1 MPAGQAYRSVLP
13 MSKVRPYMERV
24 HGTCS
29 WNVFNFAKG
38 KNLQQTGIRQQGR
51 AQRQQRVR
59 SAACEPFRTRGY
71 DATSVRDVA
80 AAAGVSVGTVAHFGD
95 KATLFLDV
103 MAENAFALI
112 GGALERLSAEPVGT
126 SLTLAAEIWGVF
138 EPSLTR
144 IVDNPELTRAY
155 LIAYLRADG
164 GHATSA
170 GQVDVICAG
179 LAARCVEHSGGVPGA
194 PEALLAAS
202 AIYAVF
208 FSAAFSLAGGLGSA
222 GDVAQWLRDLITQQ
236 TRPFERAGISAG
248 VSS

>member
-1 MPAGQAYRSVLP
+1 LQFVQFAVKKGRGYGRTRSV
-13 MSKVRPYMERV
+13 
-24 HGTCS
+24 
-29 WNVFNFAKG
+29 NVFNSWKVVCVKPLG
-38 KNLQQTGIRQQGR
+38 TRQQAGE
-51 AQRQQRVR
+51 QRQSKVR
-59 SAACEPFRTRGY
+59 SAAGELFRTRGF
-71 DATSVRDVA
+71 DATSVRDIA
-80 AAAGVSVGTVAHFGD
+80 AAAGVSVGTVALAGD

-103 MAENAFALI
+103 MEENAFALV
-112 GGALERLSAEPVGT
+112 GGGLETLSAEPVGT

-144 IVDNPELTRAY
+144 IADNPELTRAY

-164 GHATSA
+164 AHATSA

-179 LAARCVEHSGGVPGA
+179 IAARCVQHSGGEPGA

-208 FSAAFSLAGGLGSA
+208 FSATFALAGGVGPA
-222 GDVAQWLRDLITQQ
+222 VEMAQGLRDLITAQ
-236 TRPFERAGISAG
+236 TRPFERAGISTG